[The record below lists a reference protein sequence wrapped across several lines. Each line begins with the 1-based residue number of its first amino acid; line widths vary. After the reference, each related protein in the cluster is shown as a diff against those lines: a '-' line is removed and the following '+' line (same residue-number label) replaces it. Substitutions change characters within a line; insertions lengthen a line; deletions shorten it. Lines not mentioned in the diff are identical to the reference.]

1 VFAGVGDVVGIG
13 LVASLA
19 RPGGNATGLVNMS
32 QDIAGKQL
40 EVLKEAIPGL
50 LRVGVL

>member
-1 VFAGVGDVVGIG
+1 LVVRFFAVKDRDPE
-13 LVASLA
+13 A
-19 RPGGNATGLVNMS
+19 

-50 LRVGVL
+50 LRAAFSGGPPILPTATC